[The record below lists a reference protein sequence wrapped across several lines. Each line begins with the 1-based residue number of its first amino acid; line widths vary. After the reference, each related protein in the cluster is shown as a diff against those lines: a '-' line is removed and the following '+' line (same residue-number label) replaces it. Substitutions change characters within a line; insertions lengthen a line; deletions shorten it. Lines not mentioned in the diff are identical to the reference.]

1 MIDKILVATD
11 GSASS
16 NRAVAT
22 NWPPTWLLKWLH
34 VHNASL
40 HAINVIRQIQIP
52 PEMQNMARVESL
64 GENRLS
70 VLEFIA
76 NQILDDADSRVQAKG
91 VTLVKKSI
99 GYEDPATSISKYAVK
114 HDMDLVVIGTRGL
127 NKVEALLMG
136 SVSRKVAEICNVN
149 CLIVR

>member
-1 MIDKILVATD
+1 MIAKILVATD

-16 NRAVAT
+16 NRAIELAAG
-22 NWPPTWLLKWLH
+22 LAK

-52 PEMQNMARVESL
+52 PEMLNMARVESL
-64 GENRLS
+64 GENHLS

-76 NQILDDADSRVQAKG
+76 NQILDDAEQRVQANG
-91 VTLVKKSI
+91 ATLVKKMI
-99 GYEDPATSISKYAVK
+99 GHEDPATSISDYATK
-114 HDMDLVVIGTRGL
+114 HDIDLVVIGTRGL
-127 NKVEALLMG
+127 SKVKALLMG
-136 SVSRKVAEICNVN
+136 SVSRKVTEICDVN

>member
-1 MIDKILVATD
+1 MIAKILVATD

-16 NRAVAT
+16 NRAVELAADLA
-22 NWPPTWLLKWLH
+22 N

-76 NQILDDADSRVQAKG
+76 NQILDDAESRVQAKG
-91 VTLVKKSI
+91 ATLAKKSI
-99 GYEDPATSISKYAVK
+99 GHEDPATSISKYAVK
-114 HDMDLVVIGTRGL
+114 HGMELVIVGTRGL
-127 NKVEALLMG
+127 NKVEAMLMG
-136 SVSRKVAEICNVN
+136 SVSRKVAEICKVN
-149 CLIVR
+149 CLLVR

>member
-1 MIDKILVATD
+1 MLDKILVATD

-16 NRAVAT
+16 NKAVELAADLA
-22 NWPPTWLLKWLH
+22 N

-40 HAINVIRQIQIP
+40 YAINVIRQIQIP

-76 NQILDDADSRVQAKG
+76 NQILDDAESRVQAKG
-91 VTLVKKSI
+91 ATLAKKSI
-99 GYEDPATSISKYAVK
+99 GHEDPATSISKYAEK
-114 HDMDLVVIGTRGL
+114 HGMDLVIVGTRGL
-127 NKVEALLMG
+127 NKVEALLLG
-136 SVSRKVAEICNVN
+136 SVSRKVAEICKVN

>member
-1 MIDKILVATD
+1 MIDKILIATD
-11 GSASS
+11 GSASA
-16 NRAVAT
+16 NRAVELAAHLA
-22 NWPPTWLLKWLH
+22 N

-52 PEMQNMARVESL
+52 PDMQNMARVESL

-76 NQILDDADSRVQAKG
+76 NQILDDAESRVQAKG
-91 VTLVKKSI
+91 ATLAKKSI
-99 GYEDPATSISKYAVK
+99 GHEDPATSISKYAVK
-114 HDMDLVVIGTRGL
+114 HGMDLVIVGTRGL

-136 SVSRKVAEICNVN
+136 SVSRKVAEICKVN